1 MTGEDSRAL
10 LRAVYEAM
18 VAELRPPGPPGMVW
32 TDRRIEAAFGPF
44 ASIEPMPVEE
54 MPNAAHPF
62 FRPEPR
68 GFDYPV
74 C

>member
-1 MTGEDSRAL
+1 VTADYLS
-10 LRAVYEAM
+10 
-18 VAELRPPGPPGMVW
+18 
-32 TDRRIEAAFGPF
+32 IAFGPF
-44 ASIEPMPVEE
+44 APIEPVPVEE